1 VYLIELVFEVIFLH
15 SELGVPVEIGL
26 LPQLL
31 LRDVQHVGHWLNDRG
46 VVGEDGGSSHVLLS
60 AAGLRLLGV
69 DFVLEWNFIDESQ
82 RNAVVDRIPRDWLV
96 LGDEA
101 VSVRVGDLLSVAD
114 GLGGIWSFQPGLAQ
128 YRLVLNRRIVEAVCQ
143 VDALLNIFADL
154 GARQKLQAAIYGA
167 LKLLIIRRWVGD
179 DHPVMQEGIGS
190 RLQEFVLRH
199 AAQIHNIRKVE

>member
-1 VYLIELVFEVIFLH
+1 MHLIELVLEVIFLH
-15 SELGVPVEIGL
+15 SELGVPVEICL

-31 LRDVQHVGHWLNDRG
+31 LRDVQHVGHWLNDGG
-46 VVGEDGGSSHVLLS
+46 VVGKHGGASHVLLS

-69 DFVLEWNFIDESQ
+69 DFVLEGYFIDESE
-82 RNAVVDRIPRDWLV
+82 RNAVLDRIPRDWLV

-114 GLGGIWSFQPGLAQ
+114 GLGGIWAFQPGLAQ
-128 YRLVLNRRIVEAVCQ
+128 YRLVLNRRILEAVRQ
-143 VDALLNIFADL
+143 VDALFNIFADL
-154 GARQKLQAAIYGA
+154 GARQKLQAAVYGT

-199 AAQIHNIRKVE
+199 AAQIHNIHKVE